1 MGLAPKQK
9 AFANEYI
16 KNGGNASDAAR
27 KAGYSNGIIRNATKK
42 LLEKDCISAYIAKKQ
57 AEIEK
62 QNGTDIMSLTEI
74 QQRRSMIARGELKDS
89 FGFAPDFSD
98 QLKSMNDLEKTLAIK
113 ETKEEQQRIAER
125 ARLQE
130 VYHLD
135 LSVVPDVFHRMI
147 RDIREKKHSE
157 YILPGG
163 RGSMKSST
171 ISLIIPEL
179 IKNNP
184 NMHALILRKVGNTI
198 KDSVYA
204 QMKWALD
211 KLNLS
216 EEFTCKVSPMEIT
229 YKPTGQKI
237 YFRGADDPL
246 KIKSIKPEFGYI
258 GIVWFEELDQFAG
271 PEEIRNIQQSA
282 IRGGNEAYKFK
293 SFNPPR
299 SKNNWANEYTAEAEE
314 KDDSALVVHST
325 YLDLDIEQEW
335 LGDIFLADAEHLKEV
350 NPDAYENEYLGKANG
365 NGENIFEYIEERT
378 ITDEEI
384 SHFDRIYQGV
394 DWGWFPDPYAFARLY
409 YDHARETIYFI
420 DEIGENKKS
429 NDWTAAEIKK
439 RGYDD
444 YVITCDSAENKSV
457 NDYRDAGLPAR
468 GAIKGPGSIEYSMK
482 WLQKR
487 KLVFDPARTP
497 KALKEFK
504 KYEYE
509 RDKDGNIIS
518 GYPDKDNHFIDACRY
533 ATEEMW
539 RRRGYSA

>member
-1 MGLAPKQK
+1 MDLTPKQK
-9 AFANEYI
+9 AFADEYI

-27 KAGYSNGIIRNATKK
+27 KAGYSEKTAYSMGQQNLKK
-42 LLEKDCISAYIAKKQ
+42 LDVSSYIAAKQ
-57 AEIEK
+57 SLIEK
-62 QNGTDIMSLTEI
+62 QKGTDIMSLAEI

-113 ETKEEQQRIAER
+113 EAREEQRKAEEK
-125 ARLQE
+125 ARLQSE
-130 VYHLD
+130 YHIDLD
-135 LSVVPDVFHRMI
+135 IVPDVFHKMI
-147 RDIREKKHSE
+147 RDIRKKKHSE

-179 IKNNP
+179 LKNNS

-350 NPDAYENEYLGKANG
+350 NPDAYDNEYLGHANG
-365 NGENIFEYIEERT
+365 NGGNIFEYIEERT

-409 YDHARETIYFI
+409 YDHARETIYFL

-468 GAIKGPGSIEYSMK
+468 GAIKGPGSVEYSMK

>member
-1 MGLAPKQK
+1 MNLTPKQK
-9 AFANEYI
+9 AFADWYI

-27 KAGYSNGIIRNATKK
+27 KAGYKNYEVEGYRSIRNDKV
-42 LLEKDCISAYIAKKQ
+42 LSYIAEKQ
-57 AEIEK
+57 AKIEK
-62 QNGTDIMSLTEI
+62 QKCTDIMSLAEI
-74 QQRRSMIARGELKDS
+74 QQRRSMIARGELTDS

-113 ETKEEQQRIAER
+113 EAREEQQKAEEK
-125 ARLQE
+125 ARLQGE
-130 VYHLD
+130 YHID
-135 LSVVPDVFHRMI
+135 LNIVPDVFHKMI
-147 RDIREKKHSE
+147 RDIRAKKHSE

-179 IKNNP
+179 LKNNP

-204 QMKWALD
+204 QMKWAID
-211 KLNLS
+211 KLDLN
-216 EEFTCKVSPMEIT
+216 EEFVCKVSPMEIT

-299 SKNNWANEYTAEAEE
+299 SKNNWANEYTTEAEE
-314 KDDSALVVHST
+314 KYDSALVVHST

-350 NPDAYENEYLGKANG
+350 NPDAYENEYLGHANG
-365 NGENIFEYIEERT
+365 NGGNIFEYIEERT

-409 YDHARETIYFI
+409 YDHARETIYFL

-468 GAIKGPGSIEYSMK
+468 GAIKGPGSVEYSMK

>member
-1 MGLAPKQK
+1 MNLTPKQK
-9 AFANEYI
+9 TFADEYI

-27 KAGYSNGIIRNATKK
+27 KAGYAPKSADVIGRENLRKPT
-42 LLEKDCISAYIAKKQ
+42 ISAYIAEKQ
-57 AEIEK
+57 SLIEK
-62 QNGTDIMSLTEI
+62 QKGTDIMSLAEI
-74 QQRRSMIARGELKDS
+74 QQRRSMIARGELTDS

-113 ETKEEQQRIAER
+113 EAREEQKKAEEK
-125 ARLQE
+125 ARLQGE
-130 VYHLD
+130 YHID
-135 LSVVPDVFHRMI
+135 LNIVPDVFHKMI
-147 RDIREKKHSE
+147 RDIRAKKHSE

-179 IKNNP
+179 LKNNP

-350 NPDAYENEYLGKANG
+350 NPDAYDNEYLGHANG
-365 NGENIFEYIEERT
+365 NGGNIFEYIEERT

-409 YDHARETIYFI
+409 YDHSRETIYFL

-468 GAIKGPGSIEYSMK
+468 GAIKGPGSVEYSMK

>member
-1 MGLAPKQK
+1 MDLTSKQK
-9 AFANEYI
+9 AFADEYI

-27 KAGYSNGIIRNATKK
+27 KAGYAPKSADVIGRENLRKPT
-42 LLEKDCISAYIAKKQ
+42 ISAYIAEKQ
-57 AEIEK
+57 SLIEK
-62 QNGTDIMSLTEI
+62 QKGTDIMSLAEI
-74 QQRRSMIARGELKDS
+74 QQRRSMIARGELTDS

-98 QLKSMNDLEKTLAIK
+98 QLKSMNDLEKMLAIK
-113 ETKEEQQRIAER
+113 EAREEQRKAEEK
-125 ARLQE
+125 ARLQGE
-130 VYHLD
+130 YHID
-135 LSVVPDVFHRMI
+135 LNIVPDVFHKMI
-147 RDIREKKHSE
+147 RDIRAKKHSE

-179 IKNNP
+179 LKNNP

-204 QMKWALD
+204 QMKWAID
-211 KLNLS
+211 KLNLN
-216 EEFTCKVSPMEIT
+216 EEFVCKASPMEIT

-258 GIVWFEELDQFAG
+258 GIVWFEELDQFSN

-314 KDDSALVVHST
+314 KDENVMVVHST
-325 YLDLDIEQEW
+325 YLDLGIEQEW
-335 LGDIFLADAEHLKEV
+335 LGDVFLADAEHLKEV
-350 NPDAYENEYLGKANG
+350 NPDAYDNEYLGHANG
-365 NGENIFEYIEERT
+365 NGGNIFEYIEERT

-394 DWGWFPDPYAFARLY
+394 DWGWYPDKYAFSRIY
-409 YDHARETIYFI
+409 YDSARETIYFI
-420 DEIGENKKS
+420 DEIYENKKS
-429 NDWTAAEIKK
+429 NEWTANEIK
-439 RGYDD
+439 RRQYDD
-444 YVITCDSAENKSV
+444 YEITCDSAEPKSI
-457 NDYRDAGLPAR
+457 NDYRDLGLPAR

-482 WLQKR
+482 WLQRR
-487 KLVFDPARTP
+487 KLVFDPKRTP
-497 KALKEFK
+497 NACKEFK

-509 RDKDGNIIS
+509 RDKDGNICS
-518 GYPDKDNHFIDACRY
+518 GYPDKDNHLIDSVRY
-533 ATEEMW
+533 SSESLW

>member
-1 MGLAPKQK
+1 MDLTPKQK
-9 AFANEYI
+9 AFADEYI

-27 KAGYSNGIIRNATKK
+27 KAGYAPKSADVIGRENLRKPT
-42 LLEKDCISAYIAKKQ
+42 ISAYIAEKQ
-57 AEIEK
+57 SLIEK
-62 QNGTDIMSLTEI
+62 QKGTDIMSLAEI

-113 ETKEEQQRIAER
+113 EAREEQQKAEEK
-125 ARLQE
+125 ARLQGE
-130 VYHLD
+130 YHID
-135 LSVVPDVFHRMI
+135 LNIVPDVFHKMI
-147 RDIREKKHSE
+147 RDIRAKKHTE

-179 IKNNP
+179 LKNNP

-204 QMKWALD
+204 QMKWAID
-211 KLNLS
+211 KLNLT

-325 YLDLDIEQEW
+325 YLDLGIEQEW

-350 NPDAYENEYLGKANG
+350 NPDAYDNEYLGHANG
-365 NGENIFEYIEERT
+365 NGGNIFEYIEERT

-409 YDHARETIYFI
+409 YDHARETIYFL

-468 GAIKGPGSIEYSMK
+468 GAIKGPGSVEYSMK

>member
-1 MGLAPKQK
+1 MDLTPKQK
-9 AFANEYI
+9 AFADEYI

-27 KAGYSNGIIRNATKK
+27 KAGYSEKTAYSMGQQNLKK
-42 LLEKDCISAYIAKKQ
+42 LEVSSYIAAKQ
-57 AEIEK
+57 SLIEK
-62 QNGTDIMSLTEI
+62 QKGTDIMSLAEI
-74 QQRRSMIARGELKDS
+74 QQRRSMIARGELTDS

-113 ETKEEQQRIAER
+113 EAREEQRKAEEK
-125 ARLQE
+125 ARLQNE
-130 VYHLD
+130 YHIDLD
-135 LSVVPDVFHRMI
+135 IVPDVFHKMI
-147 RDIREKKHSE
+147 RDIRKKKHSE

-179 IKNNP
+179 LKNNP

-204 QMKWALD
+204 QMKWAID
-211 KLNLS
+211 KLNLN
-216 EEFTCKVSPMEIT
+216 EEFMCKASPMEIT

-350 NPDAYENEYLGKANG
+350 NPDAYDNEYLGHANG
-365 NGENIFEYIEERT
+365 NGGNIFEYIEERT

-384 SHFDRIYQGV
+384 SHFDRIYQGN
-394 DWGWFPDPYAFARLY
+394 DWGFFPDPYAFIRLY
-409 YDHARETIYFI
+409 YNHNTEKIYLI
-420 DEIGENKKS
+420 DEIYENKWSNRKS
-429 NDWTAAEIKK
+429 ADEILK
-439 RGYDD
+439 RKYDD
-444 YVITCDSAENKSV
+444 YTITCDSAEPKSI
-457 NDYRDAGLPAR
+457 NDYRDFGLPAR
-468 GAIKGPGSIEYSMK
+468 GAIKGPGSVEYSMK
-482 WLQKR
+482 WLQTR
-487 KLVFDPARTP
+487 TIVIDPKRTP
-497 KALKEFK
+497 NAYKEFSE
-504 KYEYE
+504 YEYE
-509 RDKDGNIIS
+509 RDKDGNVIS
-518 GYPDKDNHFIDACRY
+518 GYPDENNHLIDACRY
-533 ATEEMW
+533 ATESLW
-539 RRRGYSA
+539 RRRGNNA